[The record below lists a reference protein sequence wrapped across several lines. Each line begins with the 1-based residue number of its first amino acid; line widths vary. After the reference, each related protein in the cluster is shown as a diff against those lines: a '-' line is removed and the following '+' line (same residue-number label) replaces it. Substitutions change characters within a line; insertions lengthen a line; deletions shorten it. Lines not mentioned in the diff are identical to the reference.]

1 MCNFGFELG
10 CTGLGLGLGG
20 IGTKGLGPGLD
31 KSFEKFCTSSSL
43 GLRLVKIVHSC

>member
-1 MCNFGFELG
+1 MGGHHDFIVSASPLGKNLGFQLG

-31 KSFEKFCTSSSL
+31 KKNCY
-43 GLRLVKIVHSC
+43 KC